1 MDIDEDIMNDD
12 QVMNSPSP
20 TPVKVEMAV
29 SPEPKMEE
37 PEEEQ
42 KSPSPVIK
50 PMKVE
55 PVHVAKPTPAPTQA

>member
-1 MDIDEDIMNDD
+1 
-12 QVMNSPSP
+12 
-20 TPVKVEMAV
+20 MAV